1 MRSVI
6 IISNKDIKSLHT
18 IYKLAMYKLF
28 PQKIIIFLILF
39 QHVFLS
45 GYIQAQSDLDPVV
58 ISFGSTQITHRQFDK
73 QFEIAMVFNALENG
87 VPIKNQDQIYVL
99 EHRYLQQHA
108 KEMVLLDIAKQQ
120 GITVSNMELIGY
132 MDDYMQKLG
141 LSGYSVKNMHKL
153 GFQEEQAFRE
163 IMREKKTI
171 LLMITHIKKNLEH
184 NDKAITLENR
194 YLELINQSG
203 IAIYPDNID
212 IPLAE

>member
-1 MRSVI
+1 M
-6 IISNKDIKSLHT
+6 
-18 IYKLAMYKLF
+18 
-28 PQKIIIFLILF
+28 
-39 QHVFLS
+39 
-45 GYIQAQSDLDPVV
+45 
-58 ISFGSTQITHRQFDK
+58 
-73 QFEIAMVFNALENG
+73 
-87 VPIKNQDQIYVL
+87 PIKNQDQIYVL

>member
-1 MRSVI
+1 
-6 IISNKDIKSLHT
+6 
-18 IYKLAMYKLF
+18 
-28 PQKIIIFLILF
+28 
-39 QHVFLS
+39 
-45 GYIQAQSDLDPVV
+45 
-58 ISFGSTQITHRQFDK
+58 
-73 QFEIAMVFNALENG
+73 
-87 VPIKNQDQIYVL
+87 
-99 EHRYLQQHA
+99 
-108 KEMVLLDIAKQQ
+108 MVLLDIAKQQ